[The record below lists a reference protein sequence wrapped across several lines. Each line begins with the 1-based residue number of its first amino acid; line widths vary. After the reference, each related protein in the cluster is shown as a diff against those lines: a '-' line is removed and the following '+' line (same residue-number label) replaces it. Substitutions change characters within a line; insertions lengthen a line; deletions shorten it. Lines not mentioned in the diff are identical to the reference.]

1 MCSDTWGQHSN
12 LKPKFSVSVG
22 AFPLL
27 LKGGENGE
35 RWTKRGLLGQSATTV
50 FYRLLAISSGKDDD
64 GVELGIIQLVHCVRR
79 HIKESVTAPAMWEGV
94 RLTEMRMIQ
103 YKHLPVH
110 DVTDG

>member
-22 AFPLL
+22 ALPLL

-64 GVELGIIQLVHCVRR
+64 GVELGIIQLVHCVWR
-79 HIKESVTAPAMWEGV
+79 HIKESVAAPAICEGV
-94 RLTEMRMIQ
+94 NIRQEDDSIQ
-103 YKHLPVH
+103 AFTCP
-110 DVTDG
+110 

>member
-1 MCSDTWGQHSN
+1 MGPALKFKTKVLSLGRSFATAIEGWG
-12 LKPKFSVSVG
+12 KR
-22 AFPLL
+22 A
-27 LKGGENGE
+27 
-35 RWTKRGLLGQSATTV
+35 RWIRRGLLGQSATTV

-110 DVTDG
+110 DVADG

>member
-22 AFPLL
+22 ALPLL

-50 FYRLLAISSGKDDD
+50 FYRLLAISSGEDDD
-64 GVELGIIQLVHCVRR
+64 GVELGIVQLVHCVRR
-79 HIKESVTAPAMWEGV
+79 HIKESVAAPAILEEV
-94 RLTEMRMIQ
+94 RLRQEDDLIQ
-103 YKHLPVH
+103 AFTCP
-110 DVTDG
+110 

>member
-22 AFPLL
+22 PLPLL
-27 LKGGENGE
+27 LKGGENGG

-79 HIKESVTAPAMWEGV
+79 HIKESVAAPAICEGV
-94 RLTEMRMIQ
+94 NIRQEDDSIQ
-103 YKHLPVH
+103 AFTCP
-110 DVTDG
+110 

>member
-50 FYRLLAISSGKDDD
+50 FDRLLAISSGKDDD

-94 RLTEMRMIQ
+94 TLTEMRMIQ

-110 DVTDG
+110 DVADG

>member
-22 AFPLL
+22 ALPLL
-27 LKGGENGE
+27 LKGGENGA
-35 RWTKRGLLGQSATTV
+35 RWIRRGLLGQSATTV

-79 HIKESVTAPAMWEGV
+79 HIKESVAAPAICEGV
-94 RLTEMRMIQ
+94 NIRQEDDSIQ
-103 YKHLPVH
+103 AFTCP
-110 DVTDG
+110 

>member
-22 AFPLL
+22 ALPLL

-50 FYRLLAISSGKDDD
+50 FYRLLAISSGEDDD

-110 DVTDG
+110 DVADG